1 MEHILRIIDK
11 DLDRRIKETAEFID
25 KYNDVKKENEKLKA
39 ENKMLRNDLFELSK
53 EQFKKLND

>member
-11 DLDRRIKETAEFID
+11 DLDRRIKEAAEFID
-25 KYNDVKKENEKLKA
+25 KYNDLKKENEKLKA

>member
-25 KYNDVKKENEKLKA
+25 KYNDLKKENEKLKA